1 MLKFELE
8 KGVKAT
14 GVAKNLKIFVILK
27 EEIEDWGFEVNQNV
41 ELM

>member
-14 GVAKNLKIFVILK
+14 GFTKNLKIFVILK
-27 EEIEDWGFEVNQNV
+27 EEIEDWYK
-41 ELM
+41 LKII

>member
-14 GVAKNLKIFVILK
+14 GVSKDLKMFVIST

-41 ELM
+41 